1 MFLILQSLQRLTL
14 STNGNWVNDDDTV
27 TITVDKTD
35 IVGELGE
42 DTITF
47 KGFLEEEVGVSLDI
61 TFAKEGTDAAK

>member
-35 IVGELGE
+35 IVGKLGE